1 MTFRDA
7 NGSRQGSERP
17 DNELSF
23 NRENELEERKLA
35 NNNEHD
41 SSSS

>member
-1 MTFRDA
+1 MTFRGA

-17 DNELSF
+17 ENELTF
-23 NRENELEERKLA
+23 NRENELEERKIV